1 MTTERMITFDDIRGY
16 RALTIRLY
24 ALQEEREVIFNVVH
38 SPSGRQS
45 IGEAKGNSVS
55 DPTANAVR
63 KLLDLEE
70 RIAIQLDEV
79 AEKSVRIHAFLDS
92 LPDQEVAEMCRLHY
106 VAGLPWRMVA
116 IRTYYSDE
124 SSCRKRVYRYF
135 NIYD

>member
-1 MTTERMITFDDIRGY
+1 MTERTITFDDIRNY
-16 RALTIRLY
+16 RALTMRLY
-24 ALQEEREVIFNVVH
+24 ALQEEREVILNVIH
-38 SPSGRQS
+38 SPTGRES
-45 IGEAKGNSVS
+45 IGEARGNSVS

-106 VAGLPWRMVA
+106 VAGLSWRRIA
-116 IRTYYSDE
+116 IRLYYSDE
-124 SSCRKRVYRYF
+124 SSCRTRVHKYF
-135 NIYD
+135 NRYD